1 MSTNRA
7 MSRRRRRRR
16 RIMQKV
22 IPAVIAIVLIVII
35 LIVGKVTG
43 LFDNFSYS
51 SDKADLYSYF
61 GVSSEDYAAVIQD
74 GTLSEKQLKI
84 VNGTAYLDLDTVKE
98 NYVDRFYY
106 DVNDNA
112 LLYTTETDVISAMI
126 GEAVYSIQG
135 ISTQTPYVISMLEGD
150 TLYVALD
157 YVKLYATLSYQL
169 YGGNGEPYRT
179 ELLRAGRT
187 VNRADIDKEQAVR
200 LEADKKSAIL
210 AEPEAG
216 TAVTVL
222 EQTEDWSRVQT
233 QDLIVGYIETKYLGN
248 FREEAETVEE
258 VIEPAFASLTKDT
271 PIVLAWDMVTNAD
284 ANSYISDRLAAA
296 SGLTTISPTWFSLA
310 DNNGTVASIASQA
323 YVDTAHV
330 KGLEVWGLI
339 DNMTY
344 PEVSTF
350 DILSYS
356 EKRAHVIE
364 QLMGYAEQYGLDG
377 INVDFESLSG
387 DAGEPFIQFIREL
400 SIECRK
406 AGLILSVDNYV
417 PEAYTD
423 HYNRKEQGVFADYV
437 IIMGYD
443 EHYSGSAESGSV
455 ASLDYVTNGIQK
467 TIAEVPANKV
477 INAVPLYTRIWIE
490 TPKTEAEIAAEDANT
505 EFVPYKLSLQTV
517 AMADAVSAVRNAGA
531 TATWDETTA
540 QNYAE
545 WTKDGATYK
554 VWLEDSQSLSAKLQV
569 MANNNLAG
577 VAAWQLGYA
586 DSSVWEVFNQFY

>member
-7 MSRRRRRRR
+7 MERRRRRRR

-22 IPAVIAIVLIVII
+22 IPAVIAIVLIIII

-61 GVSSEDYAAVIQD
+61 GVSSDDSAAVIQD
-74 GTLSEKQLKI
+74 GAIFEKQLKI
-84 VNGTAYLDLDTVKE
+84 VNGTVYLDLDTVKE

-106 DVNDNA
+106 DVNDSA
-112 LLYTTETDVISAMI
+112 LLYTTETDVLSATV
-126 GEAVYSIQG
+126 GEAAYSIQG
-135 ISTQTPYVISMLEGD
+135 TATQTPYVISMLEGD

-157 YVKLYATLSYQL
+157 YVKLYAALSYQL

-179 ELLRAGRT
+179 ELLSAGRT
-187 VNRADIDKEQAVR
+187 VNKADIDKEQAVR

-210 AEPEAG
+210 AEPTTG

-222 EQTEDWSRVQT
+222 EQTEDWSKVQT
-233 QDLIVGYIETKYLGN
+233 QDLIIGYIETKYLDN
-248 FREEAETVEE
+248 FREETETVEE
-258 VIEPAFASLTKDT
+258 VIEPEFTSLTKDT

-284 ANSYISDRLAAA
+284 ANSYISDRLAST
-296 SGLTTISPTWFSLA
+296 SGLTTLSPTWFSLA
-310 DNNGTVASIASQA
+310 DNNGTVASIASQE
-323 YVDTAHV
+323 YVNTAHA

-364 QLMGYAEQYGLDG
+364 QLMGYAAQYGLDG

-387 DAGEPFIQFIREL
+387 ETGEPFIQFIREL

-455 ASLDYVTNGIQK
+455 ASLNYVTNGIEK

-517 AMADAVSAVRNAGA
+517 GMADAVAAVRNAGA
-531 TATWDETTA
+531 AATWDETTA

-586 DSSVWEVFNQFY
+586 DSSVWDVFNQFY